1 MKIVFLVG
9 KLSYGGGEKITVC
22 LSRTFSEIG
31 HDIYFYTWNK
41 KLLEKSES
49 KPSFIKEIRL
59 LVHQGIGVKGK
70 ILSVLEL
77 KKALISD
84 KIDIVISFGIAVSE
98 MSTVAGILADVPV
111 IISERIDPIS
121 LPEVKIHRLLRPFFY
136 ALASGKVFQTDRV
149 LKYYP
154 KFVQKGSCVIPNPIM
169 HKDLP
174 DPILDQTLKR
184 KEIIAVG
191 RLSPEK
197 RFDLL
202 IRSFQRV
209 SKKHPEFNLNIYGE
223 GELYHDLEKQIEECG
238 LIGKVVL
245 HGKVEDILEQING
258 AEIFV
263 MASEYEGMPNAL
275 IEAMA
280 MGLACVSTN
289 FPTGGAEVLIQSGIN
304 GILIPVGDV
313 DAMSDALIRLIEND
327 GLRISISREAT
338 NIRKT
343 NSLESISGKWINY
356 IRSIID
362 HRS

>member
-9 KLSYGGGEKITVC
+9 RLSYGGGEKIIEC

-41 KLLEKSES
+41 KLLEKSEG

-59 LVHQGIGVKGK
+59 LVHPGIGVKGK

-84 KIDIVISFGIAVSE
+84 KIDTVISFGIEVSE
-98 MSTVAGILADVPV
+98 ISTVAGILADVPV

-121 LPEVKIHRLLRPFFY
+121 LPKVKIHRLLRPFFY

-149 LKYYP
+149 LNYYP
-154 KFVQKGSCVIPNPIM
+154 KFVQKGSCVIPNPVM
-169 HKDLP
+169 YKDLP

-245 HGKVEDILEQING
+245 HGKIEDIPEQING

-263 MASEYEGMPNAL
+263 VASEHEGMPNAL

-289 FPTGGAEVLIQSGIN
+289 FPTGGAEVLIRSGIN

-327 GLRISISREAT
+327 SLRMSISREAT

-343 NSLESISGKWINY
+343 NSPESISGKWINY

>member
-1 MKIVFLVG
+1 MKIVFLID
-9 KLSYGGGEKITVC
+9 KLSYGGGEKIIVC
-22 LSRTFSEIG
+22 LSKTFSEIG
-31 HDIYFYTWNK
+31 HDIYFYSWNK
-41 KLLEKSES
+41 KLLEKSED
-49 KPSFIKEIRL
+49 KPSFIKEIRF
-59 LVHQGIGVKGK
+59 LVHKGIGVKGK

-84 KIDIVISFGIAVSE
+84 KIDAVISFNIGVSE
-98 MSTVAGILADVPV
+98 MTTIAGILADVPV
-111 IISERIDPIS
+111 IISERIDPIFF
-121 LPEVKIHRLLRPFFY
+121 PKVKIHRLLRPFFY
-136 ALASGKVFQTDRV
+136 ALASGKVFQTCHV
-149 LKYYP
+149 LNYYP

-169 HKDLP
+169 YKDLP
-174 DPILDQTLKR
+174 APILDQKLKR
-184 KEIIAVG
+184 KEIVAVG

-209 SKKHPEFNLNIYGE
+209 SKKHPEFILNIYGE
-223 GELYHDLEKQIEECG
+223 GELYNDLEKQIEECG

-245 HGKVEDILEQING
+245 HGNIEDILEQING

-263 MASEYEGMPNAL
+263 MASEHEGMPNSL

-289 FPTGGAEVLIQSGIN
+289 FPSGGAEVLIQSGIN
-304 GILIPVGDV
+304 GILVPVGDI
-313 DAMSDALIRLIEND
+313 DAMSDALIRLIEDD
-327 GLRISISREAT
+327 GLRISIGREAA

-343 NSLESISGKWINY
+343 NSLESISRKWINY
-356 IRSIID
+356 IQNIVD